1 VGLKDFEALP
11 VFLSFLLLCVVI
23 NQVCILRVCRHVCVS
38 NNYCRATLH
47 VHTCTGT
54 LKRIWGFSFAVP
66 ALDDRSLGG
75 MTDALIIKSIEYIVP
90 G

>member
-1 VGLKDFEALP
+1 MCVCQITTVELP
-11 VFLSFLLLCVVI
+11 YMYI
-23 NQVCILRVCRHVCVS
+23 HVP
-38 NNYCRATLH
+38 
-47 VHTCTGT
+47 TGT